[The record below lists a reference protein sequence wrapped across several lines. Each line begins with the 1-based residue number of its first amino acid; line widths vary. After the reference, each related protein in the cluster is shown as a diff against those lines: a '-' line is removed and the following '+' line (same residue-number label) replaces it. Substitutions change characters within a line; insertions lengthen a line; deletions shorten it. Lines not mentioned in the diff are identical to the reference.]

1 MRIVASVTG
10 KPKSRIFDHEYSIHL
25 NLEWKPW
32 SCSVWWAY
40 FYLDCTGAWLRGKK
54 ATKVCF
60 SECHQGLRRVNLPF
74 LSKYITQDWF
84 TQQQILKN
92 SLVKLPVRFVFCFTL
107 SLQPQNPIYKE
118 LESGQ
123 GIFYRCLWTVSFEKN
138 PVDQHWEHRAFL
150 QGSCMSQPERFSLR
164 AQSETDPLR
173 KTFRENDIEFL
184 EEPFHSSSGLFCCF
198 YFGVLL
204 WDGPRSSLDLSIILL
219 FGCIALLNF
228 ETIDW
233 GQYLVHDTNSLG
245 WRSTKHKGRVSV
257 NS

>member
-32 SCSVWWAY
+32 PCSVWWAY
-40 FYLDCTGAWLRGKK
+40 FYLDCVGAWLRGKK
-54 ATKVCF
+54 ATKVWF
-60 SECHQGLRRVNLPF
+60 PECHQGLRGVNLPF
-74 LSKYITQDWF
+74 LSKYSTQDWF
-84 TQQQILKN
+84 IQQQILKN
-92 SLVKLPVRFVFCFTL
+92 SLVKLPVRFVFYFTW

-138 PVDQHWEHRAFL
+138 PVDQHWENRAFL

-173 KTFRENDIEFL
+173 KTFHENDN
-184 EEPFHSSSGLFCCF
+184 SSKSHFIPPPDCF
-198 YFGVLL
+198 VVSYFGVLL
-204 WDGPRSSLDLSIILL
+204 WDGPHSSLDLSIILL

-228 ETIDW
+228 EAIDW
-233 GQYLVHDTNSLG
+233 GQYLVHDQLFG
-245 WRSTKHKGRVSV
+245 LAQH
-257 NS
+257 